1 MPSFNPITLAATAL
15 LAQQAATAPSTC
27 TFAPRYSAQEILKD
41 PKPFIADVLHWE
53 GKFTQPG
60 IGYNGANGMTYDGTL
75 LDQISGLAPANAA
88 GRHNFSAAS
97 KESLHVMV
105 LAKAIAG
112 SGDAARFVSPDD
124 PGKAG
129 DLAFGTLGLKL
140 KTYLDFNRTYP
151 GFGGFLPW
159 YNNTNAAIEPTS
171 DWVDRVPGLD
181 NGELLWAVYAA
192 VQALETSRK
201 PEYQALARQWQAW
214 LDFTKSTVARIFY
227 HGGAGSVCAVVT
239 LDQTLAPDNPGQNY
253 SCEGSD
259 RLDDPYEG
267 ELFTWWLYFFGDLPK
282 ADREA
287 LWVRKRAK
295 LQSVEYSLNGIGP
308 VTVQKGFW
316 FSSHE
321 QWKILEMPYFDV
333 SLVKR
338 LFTNAER
345 VRTCNSKTLGIPG
358 TYASVNN
365 VTDDS
370 GQIIGYI
377 SNAGIP
383 SISSQTVQE
392 LDVVTPYA
400 VFPTLLVEGKKGLGV
415 GMAWWWNM
423 VTGKKMQNPYGS
435 TESERVDG
443 TAVSSFVSWDS
454 KITTVAA
461 LLGGVSDLVK
471 ARMVK
476 EKIYQDFIRVTKRE
490 HERVFKGLRGENVAL
505 CLPDVRVPD
514 AGLDDYTAWRCLGVP
529 SARFFA
535 YRGAL
540 YAVVELVPVEW
551 STSVKTQ
558 LETCCI
564 GGLSGDVWKRSD
576 LHDFADA
583 ARGSRSIGGRDFP
596 PLSLT
601 EPPSGPLSATC
612 TAQTLR
618 PAHSNRPVSHPRHPA
633 PCQNT
638 RGPCCN
644 SDAHRSGGP
653 ALHHHTLQHSVS
665 CGRHHEIIGPAVIPP
680 AAALFENLP
689 CEAVGNALGAR
700 LALSRVADWGQRPCV
715 QVPIPLPND
724 TNNPMAGKKATAKSG
739 DLAQKLA
746 RSKSQEFKSKI
757 LDWNQAG
764 GGIAVEQDPKTEAG
778 KGSGTADKAADLADE
793 VVVFEEEDGTM
804 EAAADVKANG
814 DPTATPGPSK
824 SPTPAAKAH
833 ARRTSKDIDR
843 ERKAWVRRKS
853 KPQVETI
860 PQEEDVDAD
869 IKAATTPKKR
879 VVSDGH
885 WRRDRSASKPQSG
898 MPTPEKDETPKP
910 ITIRRSVVNVG
921 LKVPPSVH
929 DFIDEPQPD
938 PVRRRPISSHGH
950 SRPKSRE
957 EREGTPDYEDSGTKV
972 YIKRRPRSKTSAE
985 DPRRV
990 DSEGSSLVSMDH
1002 KSASTD
1008 ITTPST
1014 PPAKE
1019 IKRKSAT
1026 EPREKTSSRSLRAE
1040 EASKRQE
1047 NKKAKAPEVQKR
1059 SSHKPE
1065 PKPAPLIVP
1074 NVPKVFGT
1082 RIEGWL
1088 ATTSDPFNES
1098 ELTPEPLAPR
1108 KTPKKKT
1115 PEKEGYFDSR
1125 SQSPVRKRRSKP
1137 NLERI
1142 DTERIDSRSAS
1153 PQSMAEGSEVSGAST
1168 PTLKRRGARR
1178 NTHSP
1183 VKDRGRHASSPLDSA
1198 TITTTDIADMRPRSR
1213 SGHQLSEV
1221 GSMDT
1226 LTQSELRAPN
1236 ADGGRPQR
1244 KPSEK
1249 RGLTKHSDLISV
1261 LSMPVGESKG
1271 ITSARS
1277 IRTQRV
1283 RSGAVRVGDVM
1294 TEVNSDELKYQ
1305 RELRTLVDGVIP
1317 VLLQSV
1323 LSQKN
1328 AAGNIKTSTGLT
1340 KDEPT
1345 VTQPIVNMGVA
1356 LERLRASH
1364 KRIPM
1369 QNPLDLVN
1377 WAQQTAKIYDD
1388 YLQAWRLG
1396 FADLVVTL
1404 APADGAEKD
1413 RQPFIS
1419 SKAEEQP
1426 NSNEKGDGER
1436 VEVAY
1441 LLKRPLVR
1449 LKYLARSLK
1458 FINQIESTP
1467 ASKDMATRYQDLVE
1481 EARNR
1486 SNDERARLE
1495 DEAAAAIDPTRSRDL
1510 RSLAPISG
1518 VRIDPTRCVRARD
1531 YFDMDLRHSSGQQLT
1546 CRIEIIIRDDLPSRG
1561 KSTDLLFCEVTTT
1574 GRWLLFPPVL
1584 TSMVSVRTGKQEG
1597 ELVLMIRGFQAR
1609 GKEWREIM
1617 SLRTD
1622 DDEAIDEWLDMLP
1635 ESPVPPS
1642 LMKKSSFDM
1651 LKGATMS
1658 GALPMSPASPE
1669 PNVKDVQVP
1678 IGERAH
1684 PSAQMWDG
1692 SDVNS
1697 MIGDDELVNTPLRR
1711 AKAHRH
1717 RTSPV
1722 SPLAHRASHEADETY
1737 AWERKDTRPRPTSLY
1752 SASIDDRPKTSY
1764 TRSTTEFTPSILS
1777 RSTTD
1782 YSESSGYTAS
1792 KRDYS
1797 VWLPSSQGNSSE
1809 ESNSEDEYEPPMQR
1823 PGLHRKTSSVPSLD
1837 LPTISRTRPGPPL
1850 ERRVDSQPIET
1861 PRKRSSHR
1869 RSESTPIAATQEE
1882 REPASAPAKM
1892 HSRRLTP
1899 PKEHERSGMSREHSR
1914 PTSKGLKS
1922 SIIPSFT
1929 PNFLK
1934 KNRRSSSPLKHEYAP
1949 STGSESFTE
1958 SEYSDIEDDESITS
1972 ESSPEDEQISTIG
1985 ELKTF
1990 PNVAGY
1996 KPMAAQPSPPDTQY
2010 SPSDPSLAPSQSA
2023 SQAPYRTVPQYDD
2036 KATTTIASI
2045 FAWVDSGL
2053 WDSLHPEECCIVVSP
2068 GLIEAFDIAQAS
2080 TAPGDADKSPST
2092 RGVKPLIALELTPL
2106 VPLRR
2111 GTALDISV
2119 RSPPTANSL
2128 YKPGA
2133 NVMFRSRNGEEC
2145 EALYF
2150 MINRAR
2156 INNPTYIALQN
2167 ARGPMQQSNWGE
2179 AMDRRNQARTS
2190 PSWWNLGSRKGS
2202 TYRSKGTRRTS
2213 NNGTETSVGSA
2224 FSALRR
2230 FSGSGNRLFNIA
2242 KSTITSREGGGSR
2255 DTYSDSLSSGA
2266 VTPMGMDPRLGT
2278 PLGLTNMKIRLYLRE
2293 TASKW
2298 RDMGS
2303 ARMTI
2308 VLPPRPDPEMPADP
2322 RTTGEEKRIIVAGK
2336 TKGET
2341 LIDATL
2347 GESCFERVA
2356 RTGIAVS
2363 IWEETTG
2370 PNGEVGHVAAVG
2382 GVSTARAKVYM
2393 VQMKS
2398 ERETAYTFGLVGKL
2412 RY

>member
-1 MPSFNPITLAATAL
+1 MYDVTAL
-15 LAQQAATAPSTC
+15 
-27 TFAPRYSAQEILKD
+27 
-41 PKPFIADVLHWE
+41 
-53 GKFTQPG
+53 
-60 IGYNGANGMTYDGTL
+60 
-75 LDQISGLAPANAA
+75 
-88 GRHNFSAAS
+88 
-97 KESLHVMV
+97 
-105 LAKAIAG
+105 
-112 SGDAARFVSPDD
+112 
-124 PGKAG
+124 
-129 DLAFGTLGLKL
+129 
-140 KTYLDFNRTYP
+140 
-151 GFGGFLPW
+151 
-159 YNNTNAAIEPTS
+159 
-171 DWVDRVPGLD
+171 
-181 NGELLWAVYAA
+181 
-192 VQALETSRK
+192 
-201 PEYQALARQWQAW
+201 
-214 LDFTKSTVARIFY
+214 
-227 HGGAGSVCAVVT
+227 
-239 LDQTLAPDNPGQNY
+239 
-253 SCEGSD
+253 
-259 RLDDPYEG
+259 
-267 ELFTWWLYFFGDLPK
+267 
-282 ADREA
+282 
-287 LWVRKRAK
+287 
-295 LQSVEYSLNGIGP
+295 
-308 VTVQKGFW
+308 
-316 FSSHE
+316 
-321 QWKILEMPYFDV
+321 
-333 SLVKR
+333 
-338 LFTNAER
+338 
-345 VRTCNSKTLGIPG
+345 
-358 TYASVNN
+358 
-365 VTDDS
+365 
-370 GQIIGYI
+370 
-377 SNAGIP
+377 
-383 SISSQTVQE
+383 
-392 LDVVTPYA
+392 
-400 VFPTLLVEGKKGLGV
+400 
-415 GMAWWWNM
+415 
-423 VTGKKMQNPYGS
+423 
-435 TESERVDG
+435 
-443 TAVSSFVSWDS
+443 
-454 KITTVAA
+454 
-461 LLGGVSDLVK
+461 
-471 ARMVK
+471 
-476 EKIYQDFIRVTKRE
+476 
-490 HERVFKGLRGENVAL
+490 
-505 CLPDVRVPD
+505 
-514 AGLDDYTAWRCLGVP
+514 
-529 SARFFA
+529 SAR
-535 YRGAL
+535 
-540 YAVVELVPVEW
+540 
-551 STSVKTQ
+551 
-558 LETCCI
+558 
-564 GGLSGDVWKRSD
+564 
-576 LHDFADA
+576 H
-583 ARGSRSIGGRDFP
+583 
-596 PLSLT
+596 
-601 EPPSGPLSATC
+601 
-612 TAQTLR
+612 
-618 PAHSNRPVSHPRHPA
+618 
-633 PCQNT
+633 
-638 RGPCCN
+638 
-644 SDAHRSGGP
+644 
-653 ALHHHTLQHSVS
+653 
-665 CGRHHEIIGPAVIPP
+665 
-680 AAALFENLP
+680 
-689 CEAVGNALGAR
+689 
-700 LALSRVADWGQRPCV
+700 ALSRVADWGQRPCV
-715 QVPIPLPND
+715 QVPIPPLED
-724 TNNPMAGKKATAKSG
+724 TNNHMAGKKTTAKNG

-764 GGIAVEQDPKTEAG
+764 GGVAPEQDPKTGAG
-778 KGSGTADKAADLADE
+778 VDIPNTEKSADPADE
-793 VVVFEEEDGTM
+793 VVLIDEEDGTM
-804 EAAADVKANG
+804 GATADVKANG
-814 DPTATPGPSK
+814 DAAATPTATK

-860 PQEEDVDAD
+860 PQEPEEVDAD
-869 IKAATTPKKR
+869 IKAATTPKRR

-885 WRRDRSASKPQSG
+885 WRRDRSASKPQSA
-898 MPTPEKDETPKP
+898 MPTPEKDATPKP
-910 ITIRRSVVNVG
+910 ITIRRSVASVG

-929 DFIDEPQPD
+929 DFHDDPQPE
-938 PVRRRPISSHGH
+938 PVRRRPISSQG
-950 SRPKSRE
+950 SRPRSRD

-972 YIKRRPRSKTSAE
+972 YIKRRPRSKTSVE
-985 DPRRV
+985 DGKRM

-1002 KSASTD
+1002 KSTSTD

-1019 IKRKSAT
+1019 IKKKPAT

-1040 EASKRQE
+1040 DAKRQD
-1047 NKKAKAPEVQKR
+1047 NKKPKAPEERKR
-1059 SSHKPE
+1059 PSPKSA
-1065 PKPAPLIVP
+1065 PKPAPVIVP

-1088 ATTSDPFNES
+1088 AATSDPFS
-1098 ELTPEPLAPR
+1098 EPDLTPEPLAPR
-1108 KTPKKKT
+1108 KTPRKQT
-1115 PEKEGYFDSR
+1115 SDKESYFESKPK
-1125 SQSPVRKRRSKP
+1125 SPVHKKRSRPS
-1137 NLERI
+1137 LERI
-1142 DTERIDSRSAS
+1142 DTERVDSRSAS
-1153 PQSMAEGSEVSGAST
+1153 PQSVAEGSDFSGAST

-1183 VKDRGRHASSPLDSA
+1183 VKDRSRNASLPLD
-1198 TITTTDIADMRPRSR
+1198 R
-1213 SGHQLSEV
+1213 SGQPLSDV

-1226 LTQSELRAPN
+1226 LTQSEVPDLARH
-1236 ADGGRPQR
+1236 GSRPQR
-1244 KPSEK
+1244 KQSER

-1261 LSMPVGESKG
+1261 LSMPIGENKG

-1283 RSGAVRVGDVM
+1283 RSGAVRAGDVM

-1345 VTQPIVNMGVA
+1345 VTKPIVDMGVA
-1356 LERLRASH
+1356 LERLKTSH

-1369 QNPLDLVN
+1369 QNPLDLVS

-1396 FADLVVTL
+1396 FQDLVVTL
-1404 APADGAEKD
+1404 APAEGAEKD

-1419 SKAEEQP
+1419 SKVEGQADSQ
-1426 NSNEKGDGER
+1426 EKGDGER

-1467 ASKDMATRYQDLVE
+1467 ASQDMATRYQKLVE

-1561 KSTDLLFCEVTTT
+1561 KSTDLLFCEVSTT

-1584 TSMVSVRTGKQEG
+1584 TSMVSVRSGKQEG
-1597 ELVLMIRGFQAR
+1597 ELVLMVRGFQAR
-1609 GKEWREIM
+1609 GKEWQEIM

-1622 DDEAIDEWLDMLP
+1622 DDDAVDEWLDMLP

-1642 LMKKSSFDM
+1642 LVKKSSFDM
-1651 LKGATMS
+1651 LKDATMS
-1658 GALPMSPASPE
+1658 GALPTSPTSPE
-1669 PNVKDVQVP
+1669 PNAKDVDVP

-1684 PSAQMWDG
+1684 SSAKMWDG

-1697 MIGDDELVNTPLRR
+1697 MIGDDEIVNAPLRR
-1711 AKAHRH
+1711 SKAHRH
-1717 RTSPV
+1717 RTSPM
-1722 SPLAHRASHEADETY
+1722 SPLGHRASHGGDEEY
-1737 AWERKDTRPRPTSLY
+1737 AWERKDTRPRPTSMY
-1752 SASIDDRPKTSY
+1752 SASIDERPKTSY
-1764 TRSTTEFTPSILS
+1764 TRSTTEFTPSIFS

-1782 YSESSGYTAS
+1782 YSESSSYTAN
-1792 KRDYS
+1792 KKDYS
-1797 VWLPSSQGNSSE
+1797 VWLPSSQANSSD
-1809 ESNSEDEYEPPMQR
+1809 ESNSDDDYEPPMQR

-1837 LPTISRTRPGPPL
+1837 LPTINRTRPTPPA
-1850 ERRVDSQPIET
+1850 ERRVDSQPLET
-1861 PRKRSSHR
+1861 PRRRSSHR
-1869 RSESTPIAATQEE
+1869 RSESTPIATTREE
-1882 REPASAPAKM
+1882 RDPASAPATL
-1892 HSRRLTP
+1892 HSRRVNP
-1899 PKEHERSGMSREHSR
+1899 PKEPETRSREQRR
-1914 PTSKGLKS
+1914 PTSMGLKS
-1922 SIIPSFT
+1922 GFIPSFT

-1934 KNRRSSSPLKHEYAP
+1934 KDRRSSSPLKHEYAP

-1958 SEYSDIEDDESITS
+1958 SDYSDIEDDESITS
-1972 ESSPEDEQISTIG
+1972 ESEPEDEQISTIG
-1985 ELKTF
+1985 ELKSF
-1990 PNVAGY
+1990 PNAAGY
-1996 KPMAAQPSPPDTQY
+1996 KPMAQPSPPDTQY

-2036 KATTTIASI
+2036 KATTSIASI

-2053 WDSLHPEECCIVVSP
+2053 WDSMHPDECCIVVSP

-2133 NVMFRSRNGEEC
+2133 NVMFRSRNGDDC
-2145 EALYF
+2145 EALYH

-2202 TYRSKGTRRTS
+2202 TYRSKGTRRMSTI
-2213 NNGTETSVGSA
+2213 GTESSVGTVNTA

-2266 VTPMGMDPRLGT
+2266 QTPMGIDPRLGT

-2322 RTTGEEKRIIVAGK
+2322 RTTGQEKRIIVNGK

-2382 GVSTARAKVYM
+2382 GVSAARAKVYM

-2398 ERETAYTFGLVGKL
+2398 VSCVVVASIIAKRTCH
-2412 RY
+2412 